1 MYKNDQLTCFYGLA
15 GCGKTSQLKIRFFAR
30 TRHTMIVIMKILD
43 LQNVIKKILK
53 ELIHSIAEVA
63 FQIQFGKL
71 TLSESNKLQY
81 DTNTILY
88 S

>member
-1 MYKNDQLTCFYGLA
+1 
-15 GCGKTSQLKIRFFAR
+15 
-30 TRHTMIVIMKILD
+30 MIVIKRNIRFAKRD
-43 LQNVIKKILK
+43 QEDFK